1 VPEGLE
7 SREAEFEKLRDREVR
22 RWEEIIDGFIRNPF
36 ER

>member
-7 SREAEFEKLRDREVR
+7 SGEAEFKKLRDREAR
-22 RWEEIIDGFIRNPF
+22 RWEEIIDEFIGNPF